1 MRLWRDVGG
10 LLVALHAAAEDA
22 VDAVGLGEDGR
33 VADRQAGAEA
43 QAEHCGKRRRT
54 LQCILAHNQE
64 AWRLFNKVGVLASTR
79 ARALVSTPTISVRV
93 LTSTQAHVLAS
104 TPSL

>member
-1 MRLWRDVGG
+1 MRLGRDVGG

-43 QAEHCGKRRRT
+43 QAEHCGKRRT
-54 LQCILAHNQE
+54 AVHLSSLSLADFATMGCI
-64 AWRLFNKVGVLASTR
+64 FGK
-79 ARALVSTPTISVRV
+79 ALGQI
-93 LTSTQAHVLAS
+93 LTSPPLIF
-104 TPSL
+104 TPIKS

>member
-1 MRLWRDVGG
+1 MRLGRDVGG

-43 QAEHCGKRRRT
+43 QAEHCGTRWKASNGPAADANWPQ
-54 LQCILAHNQE
+54 LVIGGKWLGMVAQVALL
-64 AWRLFNKVGVLASTR
+64 RLIIFMSY
-79 ARALVSTPTISVRV
+79 
-93 LTSTQAHVLAS
+93 
-104 TPSL
+104 